1 MNYEESIEWLNT
13 IPLSFDRENK
23 NYEFKLDGIKAF
35 LSHLNNPQSNL
46 KIIHV
51 GGTNGKGSCSH
62 MLSSILQ
69 EAGYKV
75 GLYTS
80 PHLVDFRER
89 VRINGEMI
97 SKDSVSEFMHHNFDF
112 FESNNFSFF
121 EMTVGLAFNYFSFN
135 KVDIAIIEVGM
146 GGRLDST
153 NIITPILSLITNISI
168 DHTKFLG
175 SNISDIAIE
184 KAGIIKE
191 KTPIVI
197 GETQDEIKSIFIDIA
212 NTKGSEIVFA
222 DDFIYDNYDCDLQGI
237 YQKKNIKTVLKAS
250 EILQQNDYKI
260 NDGHIKTGLNNVSNN
275 TGLKG
280 WWHVIQNKPLMICD
294 TAHNIAALKEVISQL
309 IRLEYSKLY
318 FIVGF
323 SDDKDLDKISKIFPE
338 NSEYYFVKPKVDR
351 GKDSHEVKQIFE
363 SNNRIGITQNSVNE
377 AINQIKKTST
387 KDDVIFIGGST
398 FVVSEIFQ

>member
-1 MNYEESIEWLNT
+1 MFNKLPMYQNVGDSAYKKD
-13 IPLSFDRENK
+13 LSNITLICE
-23 NYEFKLDGIKAF
+23 
-35 LSHLNNPQSNL
+35 HLNNPQNNFKS
-46 KIIHV
+46 IHV

-97 SKDSVSEFMHHNFDF
+97 SKDSVSEFMLHNFDF
-112 FESNNFSFF
+112 FESNNVSFF

-175 SNISDIAIE
+175 SNISDIARE

-197 GETQDEIKSIFIDIA
+197 GETQGEIKSIFIDIA

-280 WWHVIQNKPLMICD
+280 RWQVIQNNPLIICD

-351 GKDSHEVKQIFE
+351 GKDSQEVKQIFE

>member
-1 MNYEESIEWLNT
+1 MFNKLPMYQNVGDSAYKKD
-13 IPLSFDRENK
+13 LSNITLICE
-23 NYEFKLDGIKAF
+23 
-35 LSHLNNPQSNL
+35 HLNNPQNNFKS
-46 KIIHV
+46 IHV

-97 SKDSVSEFMHHNFDF
+97 SKDSVSEFMLHNFDF

-175 SNISDIAIE
+175 SNISDIARE

-280 WWHVIQNKPLMICD
+280 RWQVIQNNPLIICD

-351 GKDSHEVKQIFE
+351 GKDSQDVKQIFQ

-377 AINQIKKTST
+377 AINQIKKTSS

>member
-1 MNYEESIEWLNT
+1 MFKKLPMYQNIGDFAYKKD
-13 IPLSFDRENK
+13 LSNIILICE
-23 NYEFKLDGIKAF
+23 
-35 LSHLNNPQSNL
+35 HLNNPQNNFKS
-46 KIIHV
+46 IHV

-97 SKDSVSEFMHHNFDF
+97 SKDSVSEFMLHNFDF

-175 SNISDIAIE
+175 SNISDIARE

-222 DDFIYDNYDCDLQGI
+222 DNFIYDNYDCDLQGI
-237 YQKKNIKTVLKAS
+237 YQKKNIKTVLKSS

-280 WWHVIQNKPLMICD
+280 RWQVIQNNPLIICD

-351 GKDSHEVKQIFE
+351 GKDSQEVKQIFE

-377 AINQIKKTST
+377 AINQIKKTSS

>member
-1 MNYEESIEWLNT
+1 MFNKLPMYQNVGDSAYKRD
-13 IPLSFDRENK
+13 LSNITLICE
-23 NYEFKLDGIKAF
+23 
-35 LSHLNNPQSNL
+35 HLNNPQNNFKS
-46 KIIHV
+46 IHV

-97 SKDSVSEFMHHNFDF
+97 SKDSVSEFMLHNFDF
-112 FESNNFSFF
+112 FESNNVSFF

-175 SNISDIAIE
+175 SNISDIARE

-260 NDGHIKTGLNNVSNN
+260 NDGHIKIGLNNVSNN

-280 WWHVIQNKPLMICD
+280 RWQVIQNNPLIICD

-351 GKDSHEVKQIFE
+351 GKDSQEVKQIFE

-377 AINQIKKTST
+377 AINLIKKTSS

>member
-1 MNYEESIEWLNT
+1 MFNKLPMYQNIGDSAYKKD
-13 IPLSFDRENK
+13 LSNITLICE
-23 NYEFKLDGIKAF
+23 
-35 LSHLNNPQSNL
+35 HLNNPQNNFKS
-46 KIIHV
+46 IHV

-97 SKDSVSEFMHHNFDF
+97 SKDSVSEFMLHNFDF
-112 FESNNFSFF
+112 FESNNLSFF

-175 SNISDIAIE
+175 SNISDIARE

-237 YQKKNIKTVLKAS
+237 YQKKNIKTVLKSS

-280 WWHVIQNKPLMICD
+280 RWQVIQNNPLIICD

-351 GKDSHEVKQIFE
+351 GKDSQDVKQIFQ

>member
-1 MNYEESIEWLNT
+1 MFNKLPMYQNVGDSAYKKD
-13 IPLSFDRENK
+13 LSNITLICE
-23 NYEFKLDGIKAF
+23 
-35 LSHLNNPQSNL
+35 HLNNPQNNFKS
-46 KIIHV
+46 IHV

-97 SKDSVSEFMHHNFDF
+97 SKDSVSEFMLHNFDF

-175 SNISDIAIE
+175 SNISDIARE

-280 WWHVIQNKPLMICD
+280 RWQVIQNNPLIICD

-351 GKDSHEVKQIFE
+351 GKDSQDVKQIFQ

>member
-1 MNYEESIEWLNT
+1 MFNKLPMYQNVGDSAYKKD
-13 IPLSFDRENK
+13 LSNITLICE
-23 NYEFKLDGIKAF
+23 
-35 LSHLNNPQSNL
+35 HLNNPQNNFKS
-46 KIIHV
+46 IHV

-97 SKDSVSEFMHHNFDF
+97 SKDSVSEFMLHNFDF
-112 FESNNFSFF
+112 FESNNLSFF

-175 SNISDIAIE
+175 SNISDIARE

-260 NDGHIKTGLNNVSNN
+260 NDGHIKIGLNNVSNN

-280 WWHVIQNKPLMICD
+280 RWQVIQNNPLIICD

-351 GKDSHEVKQIFE
+351 GKDSQDVKQIFQ

-377 AINQIKKTST
+377 AINLIKKTSS

>member
-1 MNYEESIEWLNT
+1 MFKKLPMYQNVGDSAYKKD
-13 IPLSFDRENK
+13 LSNITLICE
-23 NYEFKLDGIKAF
+23 
-35 LSHLNNPQSNL
+35 HLNNPQNNFKS
-46 KIIHV
+46 IHV

-97 SKDSVSEFMHHNFDF
+97 TKDSVSKFMQHNFDF
-112 FESNNFSFF
+112 FESNNVSFF

-175 SNISDIAIE
+175 SNISDIARE

-197 GETQDEIKSIFIDIA
+197 GETQDEIKSIFIDVA
-212 NTKGSEIVFA
+212 NTKSSEIVFA

-260 NDGHIKTGLNNVSNN
+260 NDVHIKTGLNNVSNN

-280 WWHVIQNKPLMICD
+280 RWDIIQNNPMIICD
-294 TAHNIAALKEVISQL
+294 TAHNMAALKEVISQL

-351 GKDSHEVKQIFE
+351 GKDSQEVKQIFE

-377 AINQIKKTST
+377 AINQIKKTSS

>member
-1 MNYEESIEWLNT
+1 MFNKLPMYQNIGDSAYKKD
-13 IPLSFDRENK
+13 LSNITLICE
-23 NYEFKLDGIKAF
+23 
-35 LSHLNNPQSNL
+35 HLNNPQNNFKS
-46 KIIHV
+46 IHV

-97 SKDSVSEFMHHNFDF
+97 SKDSVSEFMLHNFDF

-175 SNISDIAIE
+175 SNISDIARE

-197 GETQDEIKSIFIDIA
+197 GETHDEIKSIFIDIA

-280 WWHVIQNKPLMICD
+280 RWHVIQNKPLIICD
-294 TAHNIAALKEVISQL
+294 TAHNRAALKEVVSQL
-309 IRLEYSKLY
+309 ISLEYSKLY
-318 FIVGF
+318 FIIGF
-323 SDDKDLDKISKIFPE
+323 SDDKDLENISKIFPE

-351 GKDSHEVKQIFE
+351 GMDSQKVKQMFG
-363 SNNRIGITQNSVNE
+363 SNNRIGIAQNSVNE
-377 AINQIKKTST
+377 AINQIKKSSS

>member
-1 MNYEESIEWLNT
+1 MFNKLPMYQNVGDSAYKKD
-13 IPLSFDRENK
+13 LSNITLICE
-23 NYEFKLDGIKAF
+23 
-35 LSHLNNPQSNL
+35 HLNNPQNNFKS
-46 KIIHV
+46 IHV

-97 SKDSVSEFMHHNFDF
+97 SKDSVSEFMLHNFDF
-112 FESNNFSFF
+112 FESNNVSFF

-175 SNISDIAIE
+175 SNISDIARE

-260 NDGHIKTGLNNVSNN
+260 NDGHIKIGLNNVSNN

-280 WWHVIQNKPLMICD
+280 RWQIIQNNPLIICD

-351 GKDSHEVKQIFE
+351 GKDSQEVKQIFE
-363 SNNRIGITQNSVNE
+363 SNNRIGITENSVNE
-377 AINQIKKTST
+377 AINQIKKTSS
-387 KDDVIFIGGST
+387 KDDIIFIGGST